1 MVKYIFNIESNM
13 ETKLVNCQLCESET
27 NDLKQFYCSYLMDNR
42 KLYSRPFTTLEGGGE
57 NVRVSMNSSTRS
69 MSSGGQSDDNEDIAN
84 SNRSSSS
91 FVNSTVGGFLGS
103 GNDTSS
109 CNFVS
114 SDDGLS
120 DFSDFDDLSTNDS
133 VFSGSL

>member
-1 MVKYIFNIESNM
+1 MVKNIFNIESSM

-42 KLYSRPFTTLEGGGE
+42 KLYNKPFTTLEGGE
-57 NVRVSMNSSTRS
+57 SALISQRSRSQYSQYSTQSTSSRS
-69 MSSGGQSDDNEDIAN
+69 EYDDGGNGGG
-84 SNRSSSS
+84 
-91 FVNSTVGGFLGS
+91 VNSTLTGFLG
-103 GNDTSS
+103 GNNNSS

-114 SDDGLS
+114 SDEGLS

-133 VFSGSL
+133 IFSDGLY